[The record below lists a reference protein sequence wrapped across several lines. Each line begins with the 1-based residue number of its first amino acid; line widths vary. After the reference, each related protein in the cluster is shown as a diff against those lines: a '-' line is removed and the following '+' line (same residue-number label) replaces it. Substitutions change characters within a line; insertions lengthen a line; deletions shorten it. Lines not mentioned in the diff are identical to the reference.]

1 MSDNRLYHSLP
12 FFVCSYSSSNLNK
25 MNMRTILRK
34 INAVVW
40 FNLAVFLMNVVHGE
54 WSKYGDYT
62 TLSFVSSLVVYGGL
76 CLMCGLG
83 VDSLIIKLT
92 KDK

>member
-1 MSDNRLYHSLP
+1 
-12 FFVCSYSSSNLNK
+12 
-25 MNMRTILRK
+25 MNMRTILRT

-40 FNLAVFLMNVVHGE
+40 FCFAIGLMIVVHGE
-54 WSKYGDYT
+54 WSKFGDYT

-76 CLMCGLG
+76 CFMCGFG

-92 KDK
+92 KDE

>member
-1 MSDNRLYHSLP
+1 
-12 FFVCSYSSSNLNK
+12 
-25 MNMRTILRK
+25 MRTILRK

-40 FNLAVFLMNVVHGE
+40 FCLAVVLMIVIYGE

-62 TLSFVSSLVVYGGL
+62 TFSFVSSLVVYGGL
-76 CLMCGLG
+76 CFMCGLG

-92 KDK
+92 KD